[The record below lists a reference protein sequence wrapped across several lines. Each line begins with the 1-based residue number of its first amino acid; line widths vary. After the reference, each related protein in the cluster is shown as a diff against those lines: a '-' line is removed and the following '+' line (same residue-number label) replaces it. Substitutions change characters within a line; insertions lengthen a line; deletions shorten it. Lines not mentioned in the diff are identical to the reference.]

1 MLPSHAAAAAWR
13 RFSLRA
19 FCHNAIIIVAK
30 KFFNH
35 QLSLWTHISARLWFK
50 SAFASCS
57 FTIDYTIYQ
66 SESQC
71 KYLLTGANY
80 TQTHKHIDKSALT
93 SFNSVYF
100 GIHCFWLWFALTS
113 DIILNGIERHN
124 NSNNNNETRKAAL
137 PNLYLI
143 NALNVCVCVYVFHVN
158 HSWSCSIVEFG
169 QSQKWCCVCFVPWNF
184 SHLSFASFPFR
195 CDNANSFEASSK
207 WSFNENCPDK
217 SAHTPVSHHG
227 IENFLC
233 YGLRDKTGRKL

>member
-1 MLPSHAAAAAWR
+1 MGNAAALSSHAAAAAWR

-35 QLSLWTHISARLWFK
+35 RLSPWTHISARLWLK

-71 KYLLTGANY
+71 KYLFTGANY

-143 NALNVCVCVYVFHVN
+143 NALNVCVCVRFPCESFMVLLYCWIWSKPKMMLCVF
-158 HSWSCSIVEFG
+158 
-169 QSQKWCCVCFVPWNF
+169 
-184 SHLSFASFPFR
+184 
-195 CDNANSFEASSK
+195 
-207 WSFNENCPDK
+207 CP
-217 SAHTPVSHHG
+217 
-227 IENFLC
+227 L
-233 YGLRDKTGRKL
+233 KL

>member
-1 MLPSHAAAAAWR
+1 MGNAAALSSHAAAAAWR

-35 QLSLWTHISARLWFK
+35 RLSPWTHISARLWLK

-71 KYLLTGANY
+71 KYLFTGANY

-143 NALNVCVCVYVFHVN
+143 NALNVCVCTFSMWIIHGPALLLNLVKAKNDVVCVLSLETLATCRSHRSHFDAIMQIRSKQVQSG
-158 HSWSCSIVEFG
+158 HSMKIA
-169 QSQKWCCVCFVPWNF
+169 QIKVP
-184 SHLSFASFPFR
+184 
-195 CDNANSFEASSK
+195 
-207 WSFNENCPDK
+207 
-217 SAHTPVSHHG
+217 T
-227 IENFLC
+227 
-233 YGLRDKTGRKL
+233 LRSRIMA